1 MDMPPAAPQQ
11 HEPAAPIRIAVVL
24 RNRLL
29 RPSAAQ
35 KTLSASAKPFRIL
48 AERPAG
54 LIFLPLLAVALWA
67 LTHPYPGIVGDAG
80 VYIGR
85 ALADL
90 DPAGVGRDMMFVHDG
105 QSRFSLFPF
114 LLDHLVATL
123 GTQRTGLLLGL
134 LAMAAWIAALARFAD
149 GYVAKPFIAIVV
161 IFVAVLPTGYG
172 TPWRFNFS
180 EVLAVPRPFAEAL
193 VLAALAGL
201 AHGRIWR
208 GLCCLVAATLIHPLM
223 ALAGWGVFALV
234 LSREDR
240 RWCAAFVGAALLL
253 GIGAAA
259 GLPLLHRLAIVMDPD
274 LKAFALSRSP
284 LLFPSAWPLG
294 YSGPMLAE
302 AASLAIAA
310 SLVSG
315 RRRLVLLA
323 AILVGTGGIAAQ
335 ALFGDHF
342 SLLLVIQAQLWRMAW
357 LMAALGSAALAFSA
371 LALWRQGPHGHVVLA
386 LLAAAWLTSE
396 TPEGAALFACAAV
409 AVHLLGRRLNL
420 PVTWAGAWLFW
431 SIASLLAL
439 VLNVH
444 YVIGYAGFM
453 ARIPADAPHGISYF
467 WTRRYIAFPIL
478 ALVLLLAFTRRAP
491 RLAGG
496 LLGVTAIFLC
506 AAGFRFWDDRR
517 PFQKL
522 IDTAA
527 HPPALMQVI
536 ASRPGEILW
545 VDGLTEA
552 WYLAGRPQWGS
563 PQQGV
568 STVFSS
574 ELARKW
580 RARMQFLIGEG
591 LADKSAIVT
600 VDIPSASD
608 LPRLTK
614 DNVGRLCA
622 RPDAPA
628 WIVAPINQDTIIPPG
643 LAAHE
648 WRLPQPNFRMTEEP
662 HYYAWQRIDAYA
674 ILACPRGAPEL
685 R

>member
-1 MDMPPAAPQQ
+1 MATDARTIDD
-11 HEPAAPIRIAVVL
+11 EPAIL
-24 RNRLL
+24 
-29 RPSAAQ
+29 PSHARARQ
-35 KTLSASAKPFRIL
+35 IPVSAKPLPVL
-48 AERPAG
+48 AEQPAG
-54 LIFLPLLAVALWA
+54 RIFWPLIAAALWA
-67 LTHPYPGIVGDAG
+67 LTHCYPGILGDAS

-90 DPAGVGRDMMFVHDG
+90 DPAGLGRDMMFVHDG
-105 QSRFSLFPF
+105 QSRFSLFPL
-114 LLDHLVATL
+114 LLDHLVASF
-123 GTQRTGLLLGL
+123 GTARTSLLLAL
-134 LAMAAWIAALARFAD
+134 LSMAAWIAALTCFAER
-149 GYVAKPFIAIVV
+149 YVARSFVAIVV
-161 IFVAVLPTGYG
+161 IFVAVLPMNYG
-172 TPWRFNFS
+172 APFRFGFS
-180 EVLAVPRPFAEAL
+180 EVLAVPRPFSEAL
-193 VLAALAGL
+193 VLVALAGL
-201 AHGRIWR
+201 AGGRTWI
-208 GLCCLVAATLIHPLM
+208 GLGFLMLASLIHPLM

-253 GIGAAA
+253 GMGAVA

-294 YSGPMLAE
+294 YLGPMLAE

-310 SLVSG
+310 SLVPG
-315 RRRLVLLA
+315 RRRLILLA
-323 AILVGTGGIAAQ
+323 AILVGTGGVAAQ
-335 ALFGDHF
+335 AFFGDHL
-342 SLLLVIQAQLWRMAW
+342 SLLLVIQAQLWRTAW
-357 LMAALGSAALAFSA
+357 LMAALGSAALAFCA
-371 LALWRQGPHGHVVLA
+371 LTLWRQGPHGHIVLA
-386 LLAAAWLTSE
+386 LLALSWLTSE
-396 TPEGAALFACAAV
+396 TPEAAGLFACAAV
-409 AVHLLGRRLNL
+409 AMHLLGRRLNL
-420 PVTWAGAWLFW
+420 PFTWAGAWLFW
-431 SIASLLAL
+431 SIAMLLAL

-453 ARIPADAPHGISYF
+453 ARIPADAPHGIAYF

-496 LLGVTAIFLC
+496 LLGVTAILLC
-506 AAGFRFWDDRR
+506 AAALRFWDDRG
-517 PFQKL
+517 PFQKM
-522 IDTAA
+522 IDADM
-527 HPPALMQVI
+527 HPPALIQAM

-552 WYLAGRPQWGS
+552 WYLAGRPQWAS

-568 STVFSS
+568 STIFSPALTR
-574 ELARKW
+574 EW
-580 RARMQFLIGEG
+580 RQRTQFLISEG
-591 LADKSAIVT
+591 LAEKNALSAFH
-600 VDIPSASD
+600 IPSASD

-614 DNVGRLCA
+614 DSVGHLCA

-628 WIVAPINQDTIIPPG
+628 WIVAPVNKDTIIPPG

-662 HYYAWQRIDAYA
+662 RFYAWQRIDAYV
-674 ILACPRGAPEL
+674 ILACPHGAPEL